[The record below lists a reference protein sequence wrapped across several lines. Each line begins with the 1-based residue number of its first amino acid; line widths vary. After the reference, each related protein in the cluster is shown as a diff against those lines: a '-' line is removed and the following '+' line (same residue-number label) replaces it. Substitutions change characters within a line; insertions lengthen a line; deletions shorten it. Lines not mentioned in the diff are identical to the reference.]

1 MKKTLIFLYIL
12 TFFFSGL
19 AFAAGKPEISAPGS
33 AVETAERFRASGF
46 QVWQPETAAPEF
58 TLSDLEGRDVSLKDY
73 RGKIVFLNFWATW
86 CPPCRNEMPS
96 MEKLYRQLDGSAFA
110 MVAVD
115 LQESSEQVRRFVE
128 AAGFS
133 FTVLL
138 DTSGRTGASYQ
149 VSGIPTTYIIDKE
162 GNVLAH
168 TVGGREWYTPDMIS
182 LFGDLAE

>member
-1 MKKTLIFLYIL
+1 MKRALIFFYIMC
-12 TFFFSGL
+12 FFLSSL
-19 AFAAGKPEISAPGS
+19 AFAAGKPEISAPSS
-33 AVETAERFRASGF
+33 AAETTEIFRASGF

-58 TLSDLEGRDVSLKDY
+58 TLADLEGREVSLKDY

-96 MEKLYRQLDGSAFA
+96 MEKLYQQLDGRAFA
-110 MVAVD
+110 MLAVD
-115 LQESSEQVRRFVE
+115 LQESSSQVQRFVE
-128 AAGFS
+128 DAGFS
-133 FTVLL
+133 FSVLL

-168 TVGGREWYTPDMIS
+168 TVGGREWNTPEMIS
-182 LFGDLAE
+182 LFSDLTE